1 MATTL
6 PNLDVTPYHGNIFHM
21 TLLLESAVARI
32 TELPEDRQDEVAQI
46 LFDIAA
52 SDTTHYRLTDAQFA
66 DVQLAREEVRQGKF
80 ASDDEMAAFWN
91 GIGR

>member
-1 MATTL
+1 
-6 PNLDVTPYHGNIFHM
+6 M
-21 TLLLESAVARI
+21 TQLLASAVARI

-52 SDTTHYRLTDAQFA
+52 SDTARYRLTDAQLA
-66 DVQLAREEVRQGKF
+66 DVRLSREEVRQGKF
-80 ASDDEMAAFWN
+80 ASEDEMAAFWN